1 MANIDFMADDIIEF
15 LFGFAAMIFAGYPM
29 IKDIVNHEPNAEV
42 SAVGTILFAVGITI
56 GFLAILKSARNKT
69 S

>member
-1 MANIDFMADDIIEF
+1 MADDVLDF

-29 IKDIVNHEPNAEV
+29 IKDIINHEPNAIA

-56 GFLAILKSARNKT
+56 VLLPILKSTKYRK

>member
-1 MANIDFMADDIIEF
+1 MADDLMEF

-29 IKDIVNHEPNAEV
+29 VKDIVNHEPNAV
-42 SAVGTILFAVGITI
+42 ASAVGTILFAAGITI
-56 GFLAILKSARNKT
+56 GFLVTLKFTRNKK